1 MHRSGLSYE
10 DILLFME
17 NAPANIFF
25 KNTECK
31 YCFVTEVCQVL
42 NGGKENSIIG
52 KTDLQIHTDPIAGRM
67 YYEDD
72 LKILA
77 TGEGSEYIS
86 KYSTPDGIG
95 YYEIKKNPVICDGK
109 IIGIIGIVINVTEKF
124 LLEEKLKELSYKD
137 QLTGLYNR
145 NYMEMKKKSY
155 ALNDTFPI
163 SLIMADCNYLKK
175 INDSLGH
182 EYGDM
187 LLKRMAVL
195 IKEKLPE
202 DCTAIRIGG
211 DEFLLICPNFSAM
224 QAEELIAKLQQACK
238 HKSDSI
244 MNLDAAFGYY
254 TCVDKTVSFEDA
266 LSRADQNMYENKRKS
281 RENI

>member
-1 MHRSGLSYE
+1 MHKSGLSYE

-52 KTDLQIHTDPIAGRM
+52 KTDLQIHTDPVAGRM

-86 KYSTPDGIG
+86 KYSTPNGYV
-95 YYEIKKNPVICDGK
+95 YYEIKKRPVIRDGK
-109 IIGIIGIVINVTEKF
+109 IIGIIGIVIDVTEKT
-124 LLEEKLKELSYKD
+124 LLDQELKELSFKD
-137 QLTGLYNR
+137 KLTGLYNR
-145 NYMEMKKKSY
+145 NYFESKRKIY
-155 ALNDTFPI
+155 ASAENLPLSIII
-163 SLIMADCNYLKK
+163 SDCNYLKK
-175 INDSLGH
+175 VNDTLGH

-224 QAEELIAKLQQACK
+224 QAEELIAKLQQGCK
-238 HKSDSI
+238 YRSDSI

>member
-1 MHRSGLSYE
+1 MHKSGLSYE

-17 NAPANIFF
+17 SAPANIFF
-25 KNTECK
+25 KNTKCQ
-31 YCFVTEVCQVL
+31 YSFVTEVCQIL

-77 TGEGSEYIS
+77 TGEGSEYVS
-86 KYSTPDGIG
+86 KYSTPNGYV
-95 YYEIKKNPVICDGK
+95 YYEIKKRPVIRDGK
-109 IIGIIGIVINVTEKF
+109 IIGIIGIVIDVTEKT
-124 LLEEKLKELSYKD
+124 LLDQELKELSFKD
-137 QLTGLYNR
+137 KLTGLYNR
-145 NYMEMKKKSY
+145 NYFESKRKIY
-155 ALNDTFPI
+155 ASAENLPI
-163 SLIMADCNYLKK
+163 SIIVADCNYLKK
-175 INDSLGH
+175 VNDTLGH

-224 QAEELIAKLQQACK
+224 
-238 HKSDSI
+238 
-244 MNLDAAFGYY
+244 
-254 TCVDKTVSFEDA
+254 
-266 LSRADQNMYENKRKS
+266 
-281 RENI
+281 

>member
-1 MHRSGLSYE
+1 
-10 DILLFME
+10 
-17 NAPANIFF
+17 
-25 KNTECK
+25 
-31 YCFVTEVCQVL
+31 
-42 NGGKENSIIG
+42 
-52 KTDLQIHTDPIAGRM
+52 
-67 YYEDD
+67 
-72 LKILA
+72 
-77 TGEGSEYIS
+77 
-86 KYSTPDGIG
+86 
-95 YYEIKKNPVICDGK
+95 
-109 IIGIIGIVINVTEKF
+109 
-124 LLEEKLKELSYKD
+124 
-137 QLTGLYNR
+137 
-145 NYMEMKKKSY
+145 MEMKKKSY

-266 LSRADQNMYENKRKS
+266 LSRADRNMYENKRKS